1 MTLNELEQQLETIK
15 SEIEKI
21 KKEEMCKKIK
31 PWRANNNGTYYAV
44 SSGGELISLC
54 DDDRTHD
61 KRFEFGNYYRTSSL
75 AVQDAKELALRGK
88 IRQLRD
94 VLCEGFQFGEKEKGY
109 RIYFNTEFAEYCVGY
124 DSKSKNIGV
133 IYFDTQEHAQIAC
146 NILNEELGEY

>member
-1 MTLNELEQQLETIK
+1 M
-15 SEIEKI
+15 
-21 KKEEMCKKIK
+21 KKLKKKKCAKKIK

-94 VLCEGFQFGEKEKGY
+94 VLCEGFQFGEKE
-109 RIYFNTEFAEYCVGY
+109 RDIVF
-124 DSKSKNIGV
+124 
-133 IYFDTQEHAQIAC
+133 
-146 NILNEELGEY
+146 ILIRNLQSIVWAMILKVKILV